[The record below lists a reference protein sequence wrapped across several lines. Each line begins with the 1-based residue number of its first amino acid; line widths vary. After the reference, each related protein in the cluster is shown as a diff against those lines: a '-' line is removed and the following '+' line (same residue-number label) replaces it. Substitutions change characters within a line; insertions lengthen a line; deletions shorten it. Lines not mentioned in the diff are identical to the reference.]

1 MGKKNDLFTTVMRGF
16 DKEEVLLYL
25 NELIELHAAE
35 SKELKMLKQQG
46 DAAPLTQTDTAAET
60 LCAGQEDLQIRVQHL
75 KESGKKLMQYTQLC
89 RKEIMRLRS
98 ENAQLKQA
106 MAGGKTAVT
115 TGAQKSKEEQEMQK
129 MTEDARQE
137 SSRILSEAQ
146 EEAKAIALYAAEERE
161 KTYALLNTQKAQLE
175 TELQQLLE
183 RTGACKTFLQQTD
196 SALSTIY
203 HQK

>member
-1 MGKKNDLFTTVMRGF
+1 
-16 DKEEVLLYL
+16 
-25 NELIELHAAE
+25 
-35 SKELKMLKQQG
+35 
-46 DAAPLTQTDTAAET
+46 
-60 LCAGQEDLQIRVQHL
+60 
-75 KESGKKLMQYTQLC
+75 
-89 RKEIMRLRS
+89 
-98 ENAQLKQA
+98 
-106 MAGGKTAVT
+106 
-115 TGAQKSKEEQEMQK
+115 

-146 EEAKAIALYAAEERE
+146 AEAKAIALYAAEERE